1 MVDWRRR
8 NALPRALI
16 AADKVVLPSN
26 IIPTSPGQ
34 PRCLQA
40 AIAGAAERAP
50 VVVSMQADHC
60 ADTDH
65 ERAGISRHSLR
76 PPEVVVR
83 MACDQ
88 GFFFALDYR
97 KGVEIW

>member
-1 MVDWRRR
+1 MKVTIDSSEPLAD
-8 NALPRALI
+8 ALRVI
-16 AADKVVLPSN
+16 
-26 IIPTSPGQ
+26 
-34 PRCLQA
+34 
-40 AIAGAAERAP
+40 GA
-50 VVVSMQADHC
+50 VYNV
-60 ADTDH
+60 
-65 ERAGISRHSLR
+65 SLR

>member
-1 MVDWRRR
+1 MD
-8 NALPRALI
+8 L
-16 AADKVVLPSN
+16 N
-26 IIPTSPGQ
+26 ITQLRI
-34 PRCLQA
+34 
-40 AIAGAAERAP
+40 AIAETW
-50 VVVSMQADHC
+50 C
-60 ADTDH
+60 
-65 ERAGISRHSLR
+65 SLR

>member
-1 MVDWRRR
+1 MTSDPYRARRVFVWTW
-8 NALPRALI
+8 LPGESEP
-16 AADKVVLPSN
+16 VV
-26 IIPTSPGQ
+26 
-34 PRCLQA
+34 
-40 AIAGAAERAP
+40 AGAVDRVE
-50 VVVSMQADHC
+50 
-60 ADTDH
+60 
-65 ERAGISRHSLR
+65 AGRLDFTYARSYLDNENAMSLR

>member
-1 MVDWRRR
+1 MGLTILYESFV
-8 NALPRALI
+8 NLAF
-16 AADKVVLPSN
+16 KG
-26 IIPTSPGQ
+26 PGQ
-34 PRCLQA
+34 LSPR
-40 AIAGAAERAP
+40 
-50 VVVSMQADHC
+50 
-60 ADTDH
+60 
-65 ERAGISRHSLR
+65 LR